1 MFPQMN
7 QCLGKAFEKF
17 NNRLDVIE
25 QCLEGRVTVE
35 SYSVDQHTLEK
46 VWNAYRFL

>member
-7 QCLGKAFEKF
+7 QRLGEAFEKF

-25 QCLEGRVTVE
+25 QCLEERVTME

-46 VWNAYRFL
+46 VWNVH